1 MRTRALLPLLALGLG
16 LGALAATAAP
26 AVEKGE
32 KPDADRIA
40 KLIAQ
45 LGSDDFDERE
55 KASADLEAV
64 GDPAYGALREAAR
77 NTDEEVHKRAEILI
91 GKIEKR
97 RESAE
102 ALKPKHVHLIYKD
115 TPLSEAIED
124 FKKQTGYNITLND
137 PENKLKDRKITLDTG
152 DATFWQAM
160 DQFCDK
166 AGLQEADVTANGLA
180 APIGPVPVR
189 VPRPIFRPG
198 VINPAPVPPAA
209 NGPALQV
216 AAPPQAVPP
225 PPPPLGIVVAPGF
238 QPGAAPPAGADAVVL
253 SDGKA
258 DPLPTDASSA
268 VRVQALP
275 KADQF
280 GPAPDGEIL
289 IGLRL
294 SIEPR
299 LLLQSV
305 DKVKVG
311 KAIDDQKQE
320 LTQIDAE
327 AAPAGGIP
335 AGAAAVGRIGARGLG
350 GVVIM
355 PFPGPGMSIGAG
367 SLQQDTVV
375 HLKKGDKASKSLSEW
390 SGTIGAH
397 ILTEATPVITAD
409 DILKVKS
416 GATFKGGENGQ
427 LTIADV
433 AKNPNGQVTI
443 RVQLQPPTDSVPAG
457 GGNPINVPR
466 RGRGVG
472 AWNMQGAAGLALL
485 DDKGHVIKE
494 VGNQMQNQV
503 TVVNGVA
510 TVTQSLYLTFQPEKD
525 QAPAKLV
532 YNARKVL
539 SVDVPFTLK
548 DVPLP

>member
-16 LGALAATAAP
+16 LVALAATAAP

-32 KPDADRIA
+32 KPDAKRIA

-64 GDPAYGALREAAR
+64 GDPAYAALREAAKS
-77 NTDEEVHKRAEILI
+77 TDEEVHKRAEILI

-102 ALKPKHVHLIYKD
+102 ALKPKHVHLVYKD
-115 TPLSEAIED
+115 TPLADAVAD
-124 FKKQTGYNITLND
+124 FKKQTGYDITLND

-152 DATFWQAM
+152 DVTFWQAM

-189 VPRPIFRPG
+189 APRLKFRQG
-198 VINPAPVPPAA
+198 VINPVPVPPAA

-216 AAPPQAVPP
+216 AAQPVPPLPP
-225 PPPPLGIVVAPGF
+225 PPPVGVGVIVAAPGLPPGVAPS
-238 QPGAAPPAGADAVVL
+238 AGADAITL
-253 SDGKA
+253 TDGKA

-268 VRVQALP
+268 VRVQALL
-275 KADQF
+275 KADSF

-299 LLLQSV
+299 MLLQNV

-320 LTQIDAE
+320 LVQIDAD
-327 AAPAGGIP
+327 AAPAGGALQALRWWAESVRP
-335 AGAAAVGRIGARGLG
+335 DLLAVR
-350 GVVIM
+350 
-355 PFPGPGMSIGAG
+355 
-367 SLQQDTVV
+367 SLCP
-375 HLKKGDKASKSLSEW
+375 S
-390 SGTIGAH
+390 
-397 ILTEATPVITAD
+397 
-409 DILKVKS
+409 
-416 GATFKGGENGQ
+416 
-427 LTIADV
+427 
-433 AKNPNGQVTI
+433 
-443 RVQLQPPTDSVPAG
+443 
-457 GGNPINVPR
+457 
-466 RGRGVG
+466 RGR
-472 AWNMQGAAGLALL
+472 AWA
-485 DDKGHVIKE
+485 
-494 VGNQMQNQV
+494 
-503 TVVNGVA
+503 
-510 TVTQSLYLTFQPEKD
+510 S
-525 QAPAKLV
+525 APA
-532 YNARKVL
+532 ASSRMR
-539 SVDVPFTLK
+539 SSI
-548 DVPLP
+548 